1 MYLKSLVVAGI
12 AALCFSS
19 FTVKSQDLLHMM
31 DSAQN
36 TPATAK
42 PELPPTWKDTRLIDA
57 QTTKIPAPGIMEF
70 RIMHRFGNV
79 GGNGSGGFHTLYGFD
94 IASDIL
100 FSFEFGIIKNLMIG
114 VSRSKQ
120 QELLDLTAKYKFLT
134 QKTDG
139 MPVSAA
145 IYEDVGIT
153 PETGSVFY
161 SGSAPGTPNNFFDRI
176 SYFSELIVDRRFNDH
191 ISVELLGGLSHRNY
205 VLANVNTDNGS
216 TDENNIPFAGIGG
229 RVMFNKHS
237 GIVFDYY
244 YLFSQFRTNNSTT
257 PFFTP
262 LSIGY
267 EVETGGH
274 VFEINFTNASFLDE
288 NNLIPYTQSSWL
300 KNGGFKLGFSISRV
314 FNL

>member
-1 MYLKSLVVAGI
+1 MYTKSLAFAGI
-12 AALCFSS
+12 SALLLSCF
-19 FTVKSQDLLHMM
+19 TAKSQDLLHMM

-36 TPATAK
+36 TTPAAK
-42 PELPPTWKDTRLIDA
+42 PELSPTWKDTRLIDM

-70 RIMHRFGNV
+70 RIMHRFGDV
-79 GGNGSGGFHTLYGFD
+79 GGSGSGGFHTLYGFD

-120 QELLDLTAKYKFLT
+120 QELIDLTAKYKFLT

-139 MPVSAA
+139 MPISAA
-145 IYEDVGIT
+145 IYEDIGVT
-153 PETGSVFY
+153 PEVSSVLY
-161 SGSAPGTPNNFFDRI
+161 SGAAPNTPNNFADRL

-191 ISVELLGGLSHRNY
+191 ISIELVGGLSHRNY
-205 VLANVNTDNGS
+205 VLALTNTDNNAS
-216 TDENNIPFAGIGG
+216 DENNIPFAGIGG

-244 YLFSQFRTNNSTT
+244 YLFSQFRTNNTTT
-257 PFFTP
+257 PYYAP

-288 NNLIPYTQSSWL
+288 NNIIPNTQSSWL